1 MATRNAAEG
10 HEWVGASRA
19 PGLDAGQR
27 VLMTLRV
34 SRDSGR
40 TWGRTIAVREG
51 DPVRFLVSPQ
61 YPMCECRRCADSPAE
76 SVHSLRH
83 AP

>member
-1 MATRNAAEG
+1 MAIRNTAQGREP
-10 HEWVGASRA
+10 EENPRTLVSN
-19 PGLDAGQR
+19 AGQR

-40 TWGRTIAVREG
+40 TWGRTITVHEG
-51 DPVRFLVSPQ
+51 DPVVLMGSPQ
-61 YPMCECRRCADSPAE
+61 YPLCECRRCTGRHTAPARSPQP
-76 SVHSLRH
+76 

>member
-10 HEWVGASRA
+10 HERGDASQA
-19 PGLDAGQR
+19 PGLDTGQR
-27 VLMTLRV
+27 VRMTLRV

-51 DPVRFLVSPQ
+51 DPVRFSAGPQ
-61 YPMCECRRCADSPAE
+61 YPMCECRRCADRSAVP
-76 SVHSLRH
+76 VRSLRH
-83 AP
+83 AL